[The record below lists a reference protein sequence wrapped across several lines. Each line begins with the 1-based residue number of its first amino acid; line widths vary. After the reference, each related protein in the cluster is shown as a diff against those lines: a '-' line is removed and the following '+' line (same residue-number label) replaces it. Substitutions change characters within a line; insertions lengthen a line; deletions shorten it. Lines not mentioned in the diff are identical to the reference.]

1 MYGPMA
7 GTRINPCVTVL
18 PLASTIWDEEHATS
32 SLVGSGPPGQ
42 DADIPPPKIEM
53 EHDLS

>member
-18 PLASTIWDEEHATS
+18 PLASTIWDEEHTAS